1 MNDNHR
7 NRTLH
12 HSYSRAEA
20 GQAMIEYLVVA
31 LALIVALLLPI
42 PSIVPGKL
50 PDHASVLTQ
59 LSAALRGAYAD
70 YSWAAAQPTVN

>member
-1 MNDNHR
+1 MNKKCLKKQWCR
-7 NRTLH
+7 G
-12 HSYSRAEA
+12 HSGADA

-70 YSWAAAQPTVN
+70 YSWAAAQPIVN